1 VDARIETTPLRL
13 KRSYRGYH
21 AGEVIQATG
30 DLAKHLVDAGVAS
43 VAIEHDR
50 QPMLFR
56 RLPVER
62 AIVSPAVEHR

>member
-1 VDARIETTPLRL
+1 MDARIETTPLRL

-21 AGEVIQATG
+21 AGDVIQATG
-30 DLAKHLVDAGVAS
+30 DLARHLVESGLAD

-50 QPMLFR
+50 QPVLFR

-62 AIVSPAVEHR
+62 AIVTPAIETR